1 MATKAVSHDRFR
13 LVGAYERL
21 RRNLLESVESAKLDR
36 SLSYWVLATDRR
48 LPIAFLDRR
57 LRELLELELDQLMAT
72 PGVGQKKILGF
83 LDLLRRAAKPTPPP
97 EPFGLTSLRSPLP
110 RTAAEAFSASD
121 VSEELWAAWC
131 DTVRRNH
138 LEECPL
144 GRIAPTLQVLPTVI
158 WRKTLGDYVGLS
170 LDELRRLPTHG
181 EKRVAA
187 LLEIFCV
194 VHEAIST
201 SVLHANLDLQI
212 TPAFVTPLTKW
223 ILEVAERKT
232 LPSASEVHARLAAP
246 LIAQIEIDRGANR
259 RHRAESAGA
268 RPEGFRETTG
278 GRAGR
283 DPRSGVSTARRM
295 RALPRTPLARR
306 PLAAGPPHRRPLPRR
321 PQRPRTGD
329 GDPRVVLPGAE
340 FVAATGESVKLK
352 LLNLFLPGLQLS
364 ERRERGEVI
373 EIEFAQF
380 IQQRVFGGFEEHHL

>member
-21 RRNLLESVESAKLDR
+21 RRTLLESADNAKLSR

-57 LRELLELELDQLMAT
+57 LRELLELELDELMST

-83 LDLLRRAAKPTPPP
+83 LDLLRRAARPTPPA
-97 EPFGLTSLRSPLP
+97 EPFGLTSLRSPVP
-110 RTAAEAFSASD
+110 RNAAEAFSASD
-121 VSEELWAAWC
+121 VSEELWGAWC
-131 DTVRRNH
+131 DTVRRNQ

-201 SVLHANLDLQI
+201 SVLHPQLDLQI

-223 ILEVAERKT
+223 ILEVADRKI
-232 LPSASEVHARLAAP
+232 LPAASEVHARLAAP
-246 LIAQIEIDRGANR
+246 LIAQIEIDRGAQIAGIVRNR
-259 RHRAESAGA
+259 L
-268 RPEGFRETTG
+268 
-278 GRAGR
+278 
-283 DPRSGVSTARRM
+283 
-295 RALPRTPLARR
+295 ALEQPI
-306 PLAAGPPHRRPLPRR
+306 
-321 PQRPRTGD
+321 
-329 GDPRVVLPGAE
+329 
-340 FVAATGESVKLK
+340 SVKLQAEELGVTRARVYQ
-352 LLNLFLPGLQLS
+352 LLDECALCLELRWPEGRWLLAPLATDHCRGDRNALELVTAIRELFFPAPSLLPRPASL
-364 ERRERGEVI
+364 
-373 EIEFAQF
+373 
-380 IQQRVFGGFEEHHL
+380 

>member
-1 MATKAVSHDRFR
+1 MAAKAVSHDRFR

-21 RRNLLESVESAKLDR
+21 RRTLLEGADSSKLDR

-57 LRELLELELDQLMAT
+57 LRELLQLELGQLMAT

-83 LDLLRRAAKPTPPP
+83 LDLLRRAARPTLPA
-97 EPFGLTSLRSPLP
+97 EPFGLATLRSPVP
-110 RTAAEAFSASD
+110 RSAAEAFSASD
-121 VSEELWAAWC
+121 VSEELWGTWC

-138 LEECPL
+138 LEDCPL

-212 TPAFVTPLTKW
+212 TPAFVAPLTKW

-232 LPSASEVHARLAAP
+232 LPPASEVHTHLAAP
-246 LIAQIEIDRGANR
+246 LIAQIEIDRGAQIAGIVRNR
-259 RHRAESAGA
+259 LALEQSISVKQQAKELGVTRARVYQLLDDCALCLEL
-268 RPEGFRETTG
+268 RWPEGRWLLAPLTPDRCRGDRDAHTLVTAIRELFFPAPSLMT
-278 GRAGR
+278 
-283 DPRSGVSTARRM
+283 
-295 RALPRTPLARR
+295 R
-306 PLAAGPPHRRPLPRR
+306 PASL
-321 PQRPRTGD
+321 
-329 GDPRVVLPGAE
+329 
-340 FVAATGESVKLK
+340 
-352 LLNLFLPGLQLS
+352 
-364 ERRERGEVI
+364 
-373 EIEFAQF
+373 
-380 IQQRVFGGFEEHHL
+380 